1 MTKEEEGG
9 SKGDAVKK
17 GEEVERVELWGRAHE
32 GKALLCSYS
41 VLGRLGDVTTTL
53 DFPGGQAPSDAE
65 IYGQIEVSGRMIGG
79 RPGVT
84 ERADDLVL
92 YRGSRRMRR
101 MTGHGHG
108 HGRPSS
114 RPRPETGKQWA
125 ECEDQGGAK

>member
-1 MTKEEEGG
+1 LKKKKNQRDVARSRWRTTKEEEGR

-65 IYGQIEVSGRMIGG
+65 IYGG
-79 RPGVT
+79 
-84 ERADDLVL
+84 
-92 YRGSRRMRR
+92 
-101 MTGHGHG
+101 
-108 HGRPSS
+108 
-114 RPRPETGKQWA
+114 
-125 ECEDQGGAK
+125 